1 MRKGPIAIAMITLL
15 LAGGCLNAVGV
26 RAQEVRHSPDIGLRL
41 REGALAIDVLLEWLN
56 ASGMNDLSIDLAQ
69 AVILGNTSE
78 LKQDLNEVELLIES
92 TPALYAVSSE
102 VLVGLK
108 ATQGMNASLTPNDLA
123 SLLLVAYKQALRN
136 NHLRIAEAILKV
148 LNGQELSTE
157 ELKSVLAEI
166 ETQSNSSPFRP
177 AVTSAINE
185 ALKALHNGT
194 LLNPGERIEFAAKI
208 AVKDSLLISALLQ
221 AYEPQKTSSNTLTN
235 IREGAKGSRET
246 RITPEDMVKAM
257 YLLEKFG
264 PKSFFVLKHLPTYR
278 VLMEIIQPN
287 SSALSILKSIP
298 YGALVSV
305 EGVEGNY
312 SVNEL
317 KEIIHSG
324 RNYSVKASMSEARN
338 PLKIPPKLLSEFKY
352 LTNEIRKV
360 TNTTYLN
367 EGALAE
373 KLQKTYLNS
382 SFVAEITNKNFLVS
396 SEEIYLILA
405 ITSLIAVATVWLS
418 LYQTIPY
425 RLPHAKASKALSR
438 RMHPFWA
445 IISKY
450 AEEAGVTLK
459 PSLTHRE
466 AYNLLI
472 SSAKRAISN
481 SVAGLL
487 KDLMTIYEFVTYR
500 GENEALYTNK
510 VNEILRRL
518 GGGD

>member
-1 MRKGPIAIAMITLL
+1 MRESLIAIAIIASLL
-15 LAGGCLNAVGV
+15 VGGCLNVPGV
-26 RAQEVRHSPDIGLRL
+26 RAQEVRHSPDIGLRF
-41 REGALAIDVLLEWLN
+41 REGALAINALLEWLN
-56 ASGMNDLSIDLAQ
+56 TSGMNDLSINLAQ
-69 AVILGNTSE
+69 AIISGNASE
-78 LKQDLNEVELLIES
+78 LKQDLNRVELLIES

-108 ATQGMNASLTPNDLA
+108 AAEGLNASLTPNDLA

-136 NHLRIAEAILKV
+136 NHLRIAGAILKV

-157 ELKSVLAEI
+157 ELNNVLTEI

-177 AVTSAINE
+177 TVTSAINE
-185 ALKALHNGT
+185 VLKALHNES

-221 AYEPQKTSSNTLTN
+221 AYKPEESSNTSPN
-235 IREGAKGSRET
+235 IREGAKGSEET

-287 SSALSILKSIP
+287 SSALSTLKSIP

-312 SVNEL
+312 SMNKL
-317 KEIIHSG
+317 KENIHSG

-338 PLKIPPKLLSEFKY
+338 SLQIPHKLLSEFKY
-352 LTNEIRKV
+352 LTNEIKKV

-367 EGALAE
+367 EGALTK

-382 SFVAEITNKNFLVS
+382 SIAAETTNKNALVS
-396 SEEIYLILA
+396 SEEIYLILT
-405 ITSLIAVATVWLS
+405 ITSLIAVAIVWLS

-438 RMHPFWA
+438 RMHPFWV

-487 KDLMTIYEFVTYR
+487 KDLMMIYEFVTYR
-500 GENEALYTNK
+500 GENEALYANK

-518 GGGD
+518 GRGD